1 MKKLLIAAMLLLP
14 VMAATAKKKDK
25 NKATAASKADSSAA
39 SKKGPQPYKKVITDK
54 AITKK
59 GLFTVHQVD
68 DKWYFEIPD
77 SLMNREMMVTTR
89 YSKIAGGGAVYA
101 GELENQQ
108 TIEWEKGPN
117 KNVFLRVVTTIS
129 LADSTNDIYKAVTN
143 SNLNPIAA
151 AFEIKAIGP
160 DSSSVVIDVTDYF
173 KGDNQPVSLSAFT
186 KKKFN
191 LAALQA
197 DKSYIAHIN
206 SFPIN
211 TEVRTVR
218 TWSHEASP
226 RARVRRATRCYKID
240 QTAIDLL

>member
-117 KNVFLRVVTTIS
+117 KNVFLRVVTPSASLIPLTIS
-129 LADSTNDIYKAVTN
+129 
-143 SNLNPIAA
+143 
-151 AFEIKAIGP
+151 IK
-160 DSSSVVIDVTDYF
+160 
-173 KGDNQPVSLSAFT
+173 
-186 KKKFN
+186 
-191 LAALQA
+191 
-197 DKSYIAHIN
+197 
-206 SFPIN
+206 
-211 TEVRTVR
+211 R
-218 TWSHEASP
+218 
-226 RARVRRATRCYKID
+226 
-240 QTAIDLL
+240 